1 MSGTDLS
8 TDLSL
13 ARVFDPVSRDD
24 WLALVDRTLKG
35 RSADSLI
42 HRTYDDIAIAP
53 LSTRADWPGRDHDPA
68 RGGRPAGQGWD
79 IRQAHA
85 DPDPAATNT
94 AILQDLERGA
104 TSIQLVFDGAGRR
117 GGVAVSDTADLDR
130 VLDGVHLNLAPLA
143 LAAGGRFKSAADMLI
158 ALWQTRGVAP
168 DQALGAFDA
177 DPLGALALTG
187 TLPRGLDTALADM
200 AALAGVSAATYPR
213 VTAVGVSGLPYHGA
227 GASEAQ
233 ELACVLATG
242 VAYLRALEA
251 GGLDL
256 AAAAGEIAVTL
267 AADADVFLTIAKLR
281 AFRRLWA
288 HMLDACAV
296 AGVSTTV
303 TAETAARMFTRRDP
317 WVNILRATAATFA
330 AGVAGADAVTVA
342 PHTAALGL
350 PDGFARRVARNVQ
363 IILAEEAS
371 IGRVADPAGGAWAIE
386 RLTDALAERAWAAFQ
401 DIEAAGGMAAAL
413 TSGKIAADIAAVH
426 ARRQADIATRRLAF
440 TGVSEFPDL
449 QETPVAARTPGG
461 GQGRSDAVGD
471 RIDPLPQIRLAEP
484 FEALRDR
491 SDAVAADTGSRPRVF
506 LANLGSVAEHT
517 ARASWAKNAFEA
529 GGIEAVAS
537 PGVTDADAQAAA
549 FKDSGAAV
557 AIICGSDGLYAD
569 HVVAMAGAVKAAGAT
584 RVYVA
589 GRPGEDEATW
599 RAAGVDGFVHHG
611 GDLLDTLRQA
621 WQVLE
626 KAS

>member
-1 MSGTDLS
+1 MSGTDLA
-8 TDLSL
+8 L
-13 ARVFDPVSRDD
+13 ARVFDPASQDD

-35 RSADSLI
+35 RPADRLV

-53 LSTRADWPGRDHDPA
+53 LSTRADWPGRDDDPA
-68 RGGRPAGQGWD
+68 RAGRPAGQGWD

-85 DPDPAATNT
+85 DPDPTTTNT
-94 AILQDLERGA
+94 AILQDLERGV
-104 TSIQLVFDGAGRR
+104 TSIQLIFAGAGRR
-117 GGVAVSDTADLDR
+117 GGVVVSDTADLDR

-143 LAAGGRFKSAADMLI
+143 LAAGADFKAAADRLI
-158 ALWQTRGVAP
+158 ALWQARGVAA

-177 DPLGALALTG
+177 DPLGTLALTG
-187 TLPRGLDTALADM
+187 TLPQGLDAALADM
-200 AALAGVSAATYPR
+200 AALAGTSAATYPQ

-251 GGLDL
+251 GGLEL
-256 AAAAGEIAVTL
+256 TAAAGEIAVTL

-288 HMLDACAV
+288 HVLDACGV
-296 AGVSTTV
+296 AGAPTMV
-303 TAETAARMFTRRDP
+303 TAETAGRMFTRRDP

-330 AGVAGADAVTVA
+330 AGVAGADAITVA

-363 IILAEEAS
+363 VILAEEAS

-413 TSGKIAADIAAVH
+413 TSGKIAADIAAVNT
-426 ARRQADIATRRLAF
+426 RRQTDIATRRLAI

-449 QETPVAARTPGG
+449 HETPVAARAANGAESRPD
-461 GQGRSDAVGD
+461 QPGD
-471 RIDPLPQIRLAEP
+471 RIDPLLQGRLAEP
-484 FEALRDR
+484 FETLRDR
-491 SDAVAADTGSRPRVF
+491 SDALAADTGSRPCVF

-517 ARASWAKNAFEA
+517 ARAAWAKNAFEA

-537 PGVTDADAQAAA
+537 TGFTDADPQVTA

-557 AIICGSDGLYAD
+557 AVLCGSDGLYAD
-569 HVVAMAGAVKAAGAT
+569 HVVAMAGALKAAGAV
-584 RVYVA
+584 RLYVA
-589 GRPGEDEATW
+589 GRPGDDEAAW
-599 RAAGVDGFVHHG
+599 REAGVDGFVHHG
-611 GDLLDTLRQA
+611 GDLLDTLRDA
-621 WQVLE
+621 WQALE